1 MLKRLRIAHNRKQAM
16 RDIHYLILLLISIFI
31 FFVLIVFY
39 FSISVS
45 KLSENNKEL
54 TQELSI
60 LGFKFKELDK
70 RFHELIGESQ

>member
-16 RDIHYLILLLISIFI
+16 GDMHYLTLLLISIFI
-31 FFVLIVFY
+31 FFVLIVFC
-39 FSISVS
+39 FSILLS

>member
-16 RDIHYLILLLISIFI
+16 GDIHYLTLLLIFIFI
-31 FFVLIVFY
+31 FFV
-39 FSISVS
+39 
-45 KLSENNKEL
+45 KEL
-54 TQELSI
+54 AQELSI

>member
-16 RDIHYLILLLISIFI
+16 GDIHYLTLLLISIFI

-39 FSISVS
+39 FSISLS

>member
-1 MLKRLRIAHNRKQAM
+1 MLKRLRTAHNRKQAM
-16 RDIHYLILLLISIFI
+16 GDIHYLTLLLISIFI

-39 FSISVS
+39 FSISLS

-54 TQELSI
+54 TQELGI
-60 LGFKFKELDK
+60 LDFKFKELDK

>member
-1 MLKRLRIAHNRKQAM
+1 MLKRLRTAHNRKQA
-16 RDIHYLILLLISIFI
+16 ILLLISIFI